1 MKLRAFPPILLREL
15 WLRITSNV
23 FGLPS
28 MLRAENLGSDISMLD
43 EPPVICVCMLYHSL
57 KGGVLVEAL
66 KSVEQLDYPR
76 DRLMLLLVDN
86 YSRDGA
92 FEYVRGWL
100 DGRRWAYL
108 RVVHVRA
115 RGAPARLRNIG
126 LLIALKADI
135 KYFSF
140 IDSDII
146 ADPLLLRRLLSV
158 MRGYSSI
165 GPVFSVSSV
174 WDVGF
179 DNLDW
184 LERLRVRWMKARKG
198 GVQAV
203 SVGEAVNTAACLI
216 HLDKVKKVGFFDED
230 ILFIEDLDWGRRAT
244 RKGFVCLFD
253 KRVVLRH
260 LRKYSLREFR
270 KYFFKGALSEAK
282 LFLKNGI
289 AWRAVRSALYWD
301 AVLAALLFSWFTP
314 VPLALVVLLGFVT
327 YFRRCVGLGRL
338 LLYPVSMPFSVAK
351 SVALT
356 GAMLYWVLRGGYKT
370 EKVTVLGEPDW
381 EVVS

>member
-43 EPPVICVCMLYHSL
+43 EPPVICVCMLYHTL
-57 KGGVLVEAL
+57 KGGSLVEAL
-66 KSVEQLDYPR
+66 RSVDQLDYPKE
-76 DRLMLLLVDN
+76 RLVLMMIDN
-86 YSRDGA
+86 YSVDGA
-92 FEYVRGWL
+92 FEYVRDWL
-100 DGRRWAYL
+100 EARREKYM
-108 RVVHVRA
+108 RVVHIRA
-115 RGAPARLRNIG
+115 KGTVPRLRNIG
-126 LLIALKADI
+126 LLIALNMGI

-140 IDSDII
+140 IESDVIV
-146 ADPLLLRRLLSV
+146 DKEFLKRLLGV
-158 MRGYSSI
+158 LKEYS
-165 GPVFSVSSV
+165 GGRMVFSVSAV
-174 WDVGF
+174 RDEGF
-179 DNLDW
+179 ENQDALEKIRIRW
-184 LERLRVRWMKARKG
+184 LKSRR
-198 GVQAV
+198 GVSREV
-203 SVGEAVNTAACLI
+203 TVGEACNSGNCLI
-216 HLDKVKKVGFFDED
+216 DLDRVKDVGFFDED
-230 ILFIEDLDWGRRAT
+230 VLFIEDLDWGRRAT
-244 RKGFVCLFD
+244 RRGYICLFD
-253 KRVVLRH
+253 GRVVIRH
-260 LRKYSLREFR
+260 LKKYSLNEFR

-289 AWRAVRSALYWD
+289 AWRALRSALYWD
-301 AVLAALLFSWFTP
+301 AVLATLLFSWFSP

-356 GAMLYWVLRGGYKT
+356 AAMLYWVLRGGYKT